1 MKDLTLL
8 ERLQLVKAGYKAKQI
23 EEMIIKDATNSSD
36 VEVSAENTSKGDA
49 EPEQAEKPVTEEN
62 TKSDEV
68 ETPDYKSMF
77 EDLQKSMEAMK
88 ASNEELEKKLSA
100 AQSANLN
107 QDVSGNTSKVSAQEN
122 VQNIFREVAF

>member
-23 EEMIIKDATNSSD
+23 EEMLIKDAANLSD

-68 ETPDYKSMF
+68 EAPDYKSMF

>member
-23 EEMIIKDATNSSD
+23 EEMIIKDAANLSD

-49 EPEQAEKPVTEEN
+49 EPEQTEKPVTEEN

-68 ETPDYKSMF
+68 EAPDYKSMF